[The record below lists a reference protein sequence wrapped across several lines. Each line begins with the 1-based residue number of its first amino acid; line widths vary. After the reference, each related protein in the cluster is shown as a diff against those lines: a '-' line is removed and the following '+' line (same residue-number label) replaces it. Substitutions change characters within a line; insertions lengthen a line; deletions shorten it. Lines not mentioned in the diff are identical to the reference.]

1 MGIKGDLRAS
11 RKRDVL
17 SHLKAIFVQMVK
29 EEEVNFE
36 KLTTSIRRYEE
47 ERRNLM
53 LDLHM
58 TDDNNNYGGT
68 NEDES
73 LVAAESRMKKMVKKL
88 LQEKVA
94 QMKVFEE
101 IKEAE
106 EALCEATG
114 SLPCGISLDGC
125 LPTDAQ
131 RQAIEDHVRQLEV
144 FRICY
149 YSRPLFLI
157 FCRLFETPERLSLR
171 PFEAEFVTFMKGSR
185 PNREARMK
193 GTSSAATSDQSNC
206 LKIQ

>member
-101 IKEAE
+101 M
-106 EALCEATG
+106 
-114 SLPCGISLDGC
+114 
-125 LPTDAQ
+125 
-131 RQAIEDHVRQLEV
+131 V
-144 FRICY
+144 
-149 YSRPLFLI
+149 
-157 FCRLFETPERLSLR
+157 
-171 PFEAEFVTFMKGSR
+171 
-185 PNREARMK
+185 
-193 GTSSAATSDQSNC
+193 
-206 LKIQ
+206 